1 MSNAFYKLDKKKQER
16 IINASLHV
24 FSKNNFKNGSTDII
38 AYQAQISKGSL
49 FQYFKNKKSLYL
61 FLYEYSLE
69 ELEKKAYKHFNSN
82 EKDYFKILEN
92 NILVKITLIKEYP
105 YLYDFVVNANEE
117 ENSDIAQLIQQVN
130 HKRKI
135 PMNEKL
141 YNNLNYSKF
150 KEGIDF
156 ENINKMI
163 NWCVEGIWNEG
174 VSNSYSIENMYNQAM
189 SIINFFKNAVYK
201 KEFLCK

>member
-16 IINASLHV
+16 IINASLRV
-24 FSKNNFKNGSTDII
+24 FSKNNFKNGSTDAI

-61 FLYEYSLE
+61 FLYEHSIE
-69 ELEKKAYKHFNSN
+69 KLEKKAYKHFNSS

-92 NILVKITLIKEYP
+92 SILIKVILLKKYP
-105 YLYDFVVNANEE
+105 YLYDFVIKANEE
-117 ENSDIAQLIQQVN
+117 ENPDIAQLIQQVN

-141 YNNLNYSKF
+141 YNSLNYSKF
-150 KEGIDF
+150 KEEIDF
-156 ENINKMI
+156 ENLNKMI

-174 VSNSYSIENMYNQAM
+174 MSNSYSIENMYNQAM
-189 SIINFFKNAVYK
+189 SMINFFKNAVYK
-201 KEFLCK
+201 EEFLCK